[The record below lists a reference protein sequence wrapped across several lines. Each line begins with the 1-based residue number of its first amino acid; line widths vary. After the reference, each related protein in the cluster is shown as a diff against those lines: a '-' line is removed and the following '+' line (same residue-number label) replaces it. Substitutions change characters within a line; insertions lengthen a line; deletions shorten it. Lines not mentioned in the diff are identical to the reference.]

1 MGNWTGPTRYPAAA
15 LPTRR
20 RPVTTIAASGA
31 TWRQS
36 SPDAAA
42 TARRSARTPPGR
54 YGGSAGSASTHAA
67 DATATAPASHTSA
80 RAGAHGRR
88 CSVERPVTAGNDTS
102 HRASGPRRDATPAG
116 VVPATSRE
124 GAARPGRGRCG
135 FRKTL
140 AGGRT
145 STRPRLVDGVGSTAT
160 WSPTRLRQSAAMSVP
175 ASVPGT
181 DREPLEGPMSLTEQK
196 TIGRPRK
203 QPSSRPGRRRRQVA
217 FGFLTLSAVAVIV
230 FSVTPS
236 LVSSSYNLVPYYADR
251 PDVVHVAF
259 YLHVVFAG
267 LALLLSPLQIAAR
280 LRARAP
286 RLHRAVGRI
295 VLGCIAV
302 AGCAA
307 LVMAPFNTAGPVGAV
322 GIGITA
328 LVWLFCAA
336 AALRAI
342 RRRDVAAHRSWAVR
356 TFALTYTAV
365 TLRVGTL
372 TVMGLLVALFGMDAD
387 VAHTRAYTAF
397 LLLAWAIDL
406 AVAECYLVTRHRRT
420 GADTGVRLRT
430 PPDRPRSRHQAERRT
445 DHDIPLTR

>member
-1 MGNWTGPTRYPAAA
+1 
-15 LPTRR
+15 
-20 RPVTTIAASGA
+20 
-31 TWRQS
+31 
-36 SPDAAA
+36 
-42 TARRSARTPPGR
+42 
-54 YGGSAGSASTHAA
+54 
-67 DATATAPASHTSA
+67 
-80 RAGAHGRR
+80 
-88 CSVERPVTAGNDTS
+88 
-102 HRASGPRRDATPAG
+102 
-116 VVPATSRE
+116 
-124 GAARPGRGRCG
+124 
-135 FRKTL
+135 
-140 AGGRT
+140 
-145 STRPRLVDGVGSTAT
+145 
-160 WSPTRLRQSAAMSVP
+160 
-175 ASVPGT
+175 
-181 DREPLEGPMSLTEQK
+181 MSLTEQK

-328 LVWLFCAA
+328 LLWLVCAA
-336 AALRAI
+336 TALRAI
-342 RRRDVAAHRSWAVR
+342 RRRDVPAHRRWAVR

-365 TLRVGTL
+365 TLRLGVPIVGMLLATL
-372 TVMGLLVALFGMDAD
+372 VGLDAGVASN
-387 VAHTRAYTAF
+387 RAYAAF
-397 LLLAWAIDL
+397 LLLSWAIDL
-406 AVAECYLVTRHRRT
+406 AFAECYLATRRRGTVNRHGGT
-420 GADTGVRLRT
+420 GTRYR
-430 PPDRPRSRHQAERRT
+430 RPSSS
-445 DHDIPLTR
+445 PG